1 MHRKSLVSNT
11 IQFFYI
17 VLHVNIMYKDFFNSI
32 HRADTMIEVIRNV
45 GSLVS
50 RPCPPHEI
58 NWESEHIRRSVCK
71 KNGFIILQ
79 LKYCFLDLNNYFGS

>member
-1 MHRKSLVSNT
+1 MHRKSQVSNM

-17 VLHVNIMYKDFFNSI
+17 LHVKIMYKDFFNSI

-58 NWESEHIRRSVCK
+58 TWESEHIRCSVCK
-71 KNGFIILQ
+71 KSGFIILQ
-79 LKYCFLDLNNYFGS
+79 LKYCFLDLHNYFGT